1 MLSPGELA
9 LFLRTSAARVKP
21 QLTSETEKLLDH
33 AKTEAKALIGKGS
46 EFWPALSEATL
57 DGFWHPAGFPVKGKR
72 ELGYTGHESATYP
85 LLRTGGLRA
94 SIGREVRATSDG
106 AEGAVGS
113 KLKVALWQEMGTVNA
128 RYPIPPRPF
137 LMGGLRKAEKQSVE
151 QFGHLGVEL
160 LTPGIR

>member
-9 LFLRTSAARVKP
+9 MFLKASAARVRP
-21 QLTSETEKLLDH
+21 QLKVETEKLLDH
-33 AKTEAKALIGKGS
+33 AKKEAKALIGKEN

-57 DGFWHPAGFPVKGKR
+57 DGFWHPGGFAVKGKR
-72 ELGYTGHESATYP
+72 ELGFTGHESSTDP

-94 SIGREVRATSDG
+94 SIDRDVRVTSDG

-137 LMGGLRKAEKQSVE
+137 LMGGLLRAEKKAPE
-151 QFGHLGVEL
+151 RFGHLGVEL